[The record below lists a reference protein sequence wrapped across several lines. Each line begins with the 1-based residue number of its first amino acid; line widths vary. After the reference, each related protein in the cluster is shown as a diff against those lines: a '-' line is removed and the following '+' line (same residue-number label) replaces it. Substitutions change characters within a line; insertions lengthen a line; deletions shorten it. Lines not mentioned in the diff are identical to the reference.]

1 MKGSPVRVR
10 ASALGWFAG
19 TSSALA
25 TLPRGVGMLLCL
37 SSRQRRVFE
46 EPVEV
51 SGEVALEAAGGLA
64 AAFAF
69 LDSTLDVV
77 DGRSVGSASGNDD
90 LVECSVELS
99 VAAAVEPV
107 ADRLAGGR
115 DRGGA
120 GESRECAGCTYSVS
134 LQINQIVHAAE
145 FVYPTR
151 SPASATANSPN

>member
-107 ADRLAGGR
+107 ADRLAGRGR

-120 GESRECAGCTYSVS
+120 CESRECGLAD
-134 LQINQIVHAAE
+134 HAA
-145 FVYPTR
+145 VVTR
-151 SPASATANSPN
+151 RARSGRRAMGRCRAG